1 MNIDYHKRLKL
12 QMTVR
17 RRLEE
22 FISNGNARVDGMK
35 VSFII
40 HRPALGKIVNK
51 KLCNLML
58 LVPNVT
64 ERREKKLGEAS
75 QVNATL
81 SNYFAFERETSRTA
95 SIVCKSNLIAIA
107 RISHICKWLLLSRR
121 YHRVKTVNARMTRL
135 LAKLVRFFPR
145 IGHD

>member
-22 FISNGNARVDGMK
+22 FISNGSARVDGMK

-40 HRPALGKIVNK
+40 HPPALGKIVNK
-51 KLCNLML
+51 KLRNLML
-58 LVPNVT
+58 LVHNVT

-81 SNYFAFERETSRTA
+81 SNYFAIESETSHE
-95 SIVCKSNLIAIA
+95 SFQLC
-107 RISHICKWLLLSRR
+107 
-121 YHRVKTVNARMTRL
+121 
-135 LAKLVRFFPR
+135 AKV
-145 IGHD
+145 I